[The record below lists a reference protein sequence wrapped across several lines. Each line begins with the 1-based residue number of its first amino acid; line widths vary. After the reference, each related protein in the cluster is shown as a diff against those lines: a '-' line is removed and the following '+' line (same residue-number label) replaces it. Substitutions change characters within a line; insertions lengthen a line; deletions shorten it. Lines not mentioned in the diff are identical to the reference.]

1 MVLRIN
7 PEFAKGVFVDPA
19 PTIVEINAIAKRLG
33 GNSTTADAAR
43 VFADDLAASVRKEG
57 DQLFRSWV
65 YKAVDFAN
73 HPDNVASSEFL
84 KILRDACENEIIKAS
99 PRILEIAKVYEKL
112 FADSSMGAG
121 VDGVI
126 APIGKLAISD
136 EKSRI
141 AKSKNADIKNF
152 VAEQWK
158 IRTDK
163 DQTKAAFS
171 RLMVVVINKKFGK
184 LFGADAIARGW
195 IPR

>member
-1 MVLRIN
+1 MVLTIN
-7 PEFAKGVFVDPA
+7 PAFAKGVFVDPE
-19 PTIVEINAIAKRLG
+19 PTITEINAMAKRLVG
-33 GNSTTADAAR
+33 SGTAADAAR
-43 VFADDLAASVRKEG
+43 VFADDLAASVRKAG

-73 HPDNVASSEFL
+73 HPDNVASSEL
-84 KILRDACENEIIKAS
+84 LRILSDACDNEKIKAS
-99 PRILEIAKVYEKL
+99 AKILEIASTFKEL
-112 FADSSMGAG
+112 FEMSTMGAD
-121 VDGVI
+121 VDEVL
-126 APIGKLAISD
+126 ALLAQSAISK

-141 AKSKNADIKNF
+141 AKSKNADVKNF
-152 VAEQWK
+152 VAEQWE

-184 LFGADAIARGW
+184 IFGADAIARGW